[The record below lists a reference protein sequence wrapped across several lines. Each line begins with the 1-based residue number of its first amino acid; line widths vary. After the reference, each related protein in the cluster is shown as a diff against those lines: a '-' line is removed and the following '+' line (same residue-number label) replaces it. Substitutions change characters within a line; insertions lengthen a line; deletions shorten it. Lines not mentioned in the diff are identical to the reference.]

1 METNRIN
8 PGEDQPEPGNGPQV
22 RFVPISIVDMLG
34 HFAKMLDENCPPEDL
49 GTVLASVCGTIA
61 ENISHP
67 KWKAL
72 LATPVVPCGDEG
84 CECHIHLARFLPELY
99 NLKLAA
105 DEAQANVRDRE
116 GRGPN

>member
-1 METNRIN
+1 METNRVN
-8 PGEDQPEPGNGPQV
+8 PGEDQPEPGTEPKV
-22 RFVPISIVDMLG
+22 IPISIVDMLG
-34 HFAKMLDENCPPEDL
+34 QFSKMLDENCPPEDL
-49 GTVLASVCGTIA
+49 GIVLASICGTIA

-72 LATPVVPCGDEG
+72 LALTPQPCGDEG

-105 DEAQANVRDRE
+105 DEAQQSVRNKE
-116 GRGPN
+116 GGD